1 MAFMTQLK
9 SPPNTRFLF
18 AYEDNT
24 DPLGKGFIEKDH
36 LVHKYSQRLCV
47 FHQLMFLRA
56 RMYLPFFSAKIFLI
70 VTLSF
75 GLNRTITPLL

>member
-1 MAFMTQLK
+1 MLPWKRDVTLRYSIAQ
-9 SPPNTRFLF
+9 SW
-18 AYEDNT
+18 T
-24 DPLGKGFIEKDH
+24 DPLGKGFVEKDH

-56 RMYLPFFSAKIFLI
+56 RVYLPFFSAKVFLI